1 MPDSALD
8 ELFTR
13 NQHNPI
19 LGAGRWTYKIN
30 SAFNPGAILYKGN
43 VLLVVR
49 VEARTGYS
57 HLTVATS
64 IDGQTEW
71 DIDPSPTLEAEAKY
85 NEAKPGL
92 EDARVVFVSELDK
105 YLITCTSFM
114 AGGWDQAPF
123 GISLIGTK
131 DFKTFERVSRCL
143 LPDDKDGALFPR
155 RINGKWVLIHRP
167 FVRGKGHIWCS
178 VSPDLVHWGKSRALL
193 KVGQWTWD
201 DGRIGI
207 GPPPIETEEG
217 WLLIYHGVRNTGGGD
232 IYRIGLAL
240 LDIDTLEVIR
250 RSAEW
255 IFRPHAD
262 YEVKGDVGRV
272 VFPCGAVVREDTLFM
287 YYGGADTCVCLATSK
302 MPDILAYLRQCPEC

>member
-1 MPDSALD
+1 MPKSALD

-13 NQHNPI
+13 YQGNPI
-19 LGAGRWTYKIN
+19 LGAEEWPYRVN
-30 SAFNPGAILYKGN
+30 SVFNPGAVLHEGK
-43 VLLVVR
+43 VLLFPR
-49 VEARTGYS
+49 VEARTGFS

-64 IDGQTEW
+64 IDGKTEW
-71 DIDPSPTLEAEAKY
+71 HIDAKPTLEAEEKY
-85 NEAKPGL
+85 NEAKPGF
-92 EDARVVFVSELDK
+92 EDARIVFAPELK
-105 YLITCTSFM
+105 EYLITCTSFM
-114 AGGWDQAPF
+114 ADDWDQEPF

-131 DFKTFERVSRCL
+131 DFKTFRRISRCL

-155 RINGKWVLIHRP
+155 RINGKWVLVHRP

-178 VSPDLVHWGKSRALL
+178 VSPDLEHWGRSQALL
-193 KVGQWTWD
+193 KVGKGTWD
-201 DGRIGI
+201 NGRIGI

-217 WLLIYHGVRNTGGGD
+217 WLIIYHGVRDTVGGD
-232 IYRIGLAL
+232 LYRIGLAL
-240 LDIDTLEVIR
+240 LDLDTLEVIR

-272 VFPCGAVVREDTLFM
+272 VFPCGAVVCEDTLFM

-302 MPDILAYLRQCPEC
+302 MPDILTYLKRCPKD